1 MQYKRK
7 IRKGDFVLVTT
18 GKEKG
23 KTGEVTKVDPK
34 DNRLIVRG
42 VNLVKKHQKKSKSL
56 QGEIIT
62 KEAPIHISNVAFYD
76 QDLKIP
82 TKIGFTLSEDG
93 IKVRIGKKTKKILP
107 E

>member
-23 KTGEVTKVDPK
+23 KTGEVARVDPK
-34 DNRLIVRG
+34 ENRLIIKG
-42 VNLVKKHQKKSKSL
+42 VNLVKKHQKKGKAE
-56 QGEIIT
+56 GRIIE
-62 KEAPIHISNVAFYD
+62 KEAPIHISNVAFFD
-76 QDLKIP
+76 QELKAP
-82 TKIGFTLSEDG
+82 TKIGFLLKDG
-93 IKVRIGKKTKKILP
+93 IKVRIAKKTKKILP